1 LFGEALP
8 AYTWDSA
15 QSDIKNTDLLIVIG
29 TSLEVS
35 PVNQLPMLTKGK
47 LILINNEDVYTYYDF
62 DIKLIGKAKDIL
74 IRLRDAYNRI

>member
-1 LFGEALP
+1 MP
-8 AYTWDSA
+8 AVPWDSA
-15 QSDIKNTDLLIVIG
+15 QSDIRNTDLLIVIG

-35 PVNQLPMLTKGK
+35 PVNQLPLLTRGK
-47 LILINNEDVYTYYDF
+47 LTLINNEDVYAYYDF